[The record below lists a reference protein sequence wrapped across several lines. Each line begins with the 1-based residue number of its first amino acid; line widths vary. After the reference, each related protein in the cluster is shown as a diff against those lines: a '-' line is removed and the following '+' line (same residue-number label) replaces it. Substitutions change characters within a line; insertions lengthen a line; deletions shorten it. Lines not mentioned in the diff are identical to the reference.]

1 MSESSFSI
9 YCGCAPGLEHL
20 LLAEIQTI
28 AGQGVRLRSR
38 AGGVE
43 LRAGAQ
49 LVVELHT
56 HLRLAEFIRVVLGS
70 RRGITSFPL
79 MERAFGTFAWHA
91 WCRPGDSVQLK
102 VTTARSRLM
111 HTGAIEERFARWLD
125 SAGIHVRPE
134 QTLHA
139 LHIRMED
146 DVLTVSADTRA
157 LPLYQRGER
166 GRLVSGG
173 MRETL
178 AAAMSACALPPDV
191 DVVVDPFAGGGTV
204 LLESTWWPASMDAA
218 ADSGAPVSAETS
230 PSGPESWQVWP
241 AFAGVSGPLTQR
253 LRSSRTLVG
262 ADIDPV
268 AMDACR
274 INLEHLRSGIA
285 AGARSEAGRGAPDRS
300 ATVHLHTGDFEGL
313 DLRPWSDGRLWMA
326 SNLPYGHRVRPA
338 DLEQTFRRLG
348 RWIQRGPLE
357 GVIVVNGH
365 RAFAEASGLI
375 WDRRLTF
382 RNRGLPVECLV
393 WRRAAA
399 S

>member
-20 LLAEIQTI
+20 LLAEIQAV

-49 LVVELHT
+49 LVVDLHS

-79 MERAFGTFAWHA
+79 LERAFSTFAWHA
-91 WCRPGDSVQLK
+91 WCRPGDVVSLK

-111 HTGAIEERFARWLD
+111 HTGAIEERFARWLEA
-125 SAGIHVRPE
+125 AGVHVRPE
-134 QTLHA
+134 EVVHA

-146 DVLTVSADTRA
+146 DTLTVSADTRA
-157 LPLYQRGER
+157 VPLYQRGER

-178 AAAMSACALPPDV
+178 AAAMSACALPSDA
-191 DVVVDPFAGGGTV
+191 DVVIDPFVGGGTV
-204 LLESTWWPASMDAA
+204 LLESTWWPAALTAVESSAR
-218 ADSGAPVSAETS
+218 GAGELHGGSL
-230 PSGPESWQVWP
+230 ESWQVWP
-241 AFAGVSGPLTQR
+241 AFSSVTATQQIRERSARR
-253 LRSSRTLVG
+253 LMGGDV
-262 ADIDPV
+262 DPV
-268 AMDACR
+268 AVEAAR
-274 INLEHLRSGIA
+274 ANLGHLVQGP
-285 AGARSEAGRGAPDRS
+285 AGADVE
-300 ATVHLHTGDFEGL
+300 VHTGDFEGM
-313 DLRPWSDGRLWMA
+313 DLSACAGERAWMV

-348 RWIQRGPLE
+348 RWIARGPLK

-365 RAFAEASGLI
+365 RAFAAASGLQ

-393 WRRAAA
+393 WRRD
-399 S
+399 